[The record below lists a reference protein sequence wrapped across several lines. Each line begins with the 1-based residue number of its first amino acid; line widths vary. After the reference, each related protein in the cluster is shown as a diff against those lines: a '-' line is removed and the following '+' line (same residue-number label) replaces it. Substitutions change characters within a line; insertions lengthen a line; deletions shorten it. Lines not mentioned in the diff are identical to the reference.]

1 VAVNQEAAIP
11 SITGTPQYVRDGE
24 VIVTETDHFF
34 NGRTSSNDKH
44 KPMGSE
50 GSDRGK
56 QTQQNAQHLP
66 DNAAFYGAHRVFF
79 WESGARNHI
88 GRP

>member
-11 SITGTPQYVRDGE
+11 FITGTPQYVRDGE

-34 NGRTSSNDKH
+34 NGRTSWSDKH

-66 DNAAFYGAHRVFF
+66 DNAAFDGADRGFF
-79 WESGARNHI
+79 GGRGA
-88 GRP
+88 